1 MYIFLNMFTI
11 EANRKPCDFDKLGQ
25 ITFRSPT
32 ERKATVDQTTKRPEK
47 RMTAMVDSISRIA
60 SALDT
65 AKVITREAA
74 AVATSKLGESSYTY
88 YSQNIN
94 PQQLV
99 TLLNSRNSR
108 EVRDAMKRI
117 VSIMASDDNSI
128 DVELYFADVVKN
140 ITTND
145 TKVKRL
151 IYLYLLRYAEND
163 PNLTLL
169 SINSLQKS
177 LSDSSPELRC
187 FAIRALSDM
196 KMSSLAPIILHTI
209 KKLVTDP
216 SAMVRGEVALAIV
229 KLYRAGK
236 SEFHEELLDVLKDLM
251 ADTDPKVISCAVL
264 TLKECYYDHLELLHG
279 HFRRYCKAI
288 KQFDSWSQSYLI
300 EILIKY
306 CKQFLPKPTVVDK
319 SSEGS
324 PRTCPLPEKYNE
336 IEYPLYDV
344 VNHPDLDLFLQS
356 LNRLIYSSNPAV
368 ILSCCNAL
376 YQLASPMQMK
386 NTKFIES
393 LIKTLTTTTNQGNKE
408 MLLQTVHFLSVLDQT
423 LFLPFIS
430 KFYIFPKDPIV
441 VSVWKIQILST
452 LINESNVKEI
462 FKELKYYVAN
472 AHLPEKVVIMAV
484 KSLSKCGQLST
495 GWESSVMKWLID
507 HMESHKLSVSILD
520 AYVNVIRTLVQNNP
534 TKHLRIIFKLA
545 DLLTVQMNLADNARA
560 GIVWLFG
567 EIASIEF
574 KICPDVLRKL
584 IPNFSQEGPET
595 RCQILVLS
603 AKLLSYEIDNFN
615 QAQTTRVEDSET
627 EENGQNNTYYDFSS
641 SRISQMYNAV
651 LYLAKY
657 DDDFDIRDRARM
669 ISSLFDSG
677 KYEIVS
683 LLLQA
688 PKPAARND
696 DFINSLRLETHD
708 SKIKEFF
715 KMLPWNTDIIETD
728 NDVRETAALKDYN
741 KYKKSFSS
749 QSFISPNS
757 TRSFTSTS
765 NTNLT
770 ENNEISN
777 NGNSISGKSN
787 NSTFASQNGKK
798 YRLQSLDEFL
808 SDIPERKSKPERVL
822 RVREESSDE
831 DESESESDDDSYSS
845 SSLETSSSLSEA

>member
-1 MYIFLNMFTI
+1 
-11 EANRKPCDFDKLGQ
+11 
-25 ITFRSPT
+25 
-32 ERKATVDQTTKRPEK
+32 
-47 RMTAMVDSISRIA
+47 MVDSIHRIA

-117 VSIMASDDNSI
+117 ISIMASDDDSI
-128 DVELYFADVVKN
+128 DVQLYFADVVKN

-151 IYLYLLRYAEND
+151 IHLYLLRFAEND

-177 LSDSSPELRC
+177 LSDSNPELRC
-187 FAIRALSDM
+187 FALSTLSDM
-196 KMSSLAPIILHTI
+196 KMSSLAPIILHTV

-216 SAMVRGEVALAIV
+216 SAMVRGEVALAII

-236 SEFHEELLDVLKDLM
+236 SDYHEELLDILKELM
-251 ADTDPKVISCAVL
+251 ADTDPKVISCAIL
-264 TLKECYYDHLELLHG
+264 AYKECYADYLELLHG
-279 HFRRYCKAI
+279 HFRRYCKII
-288 KQFDSWSQSYLI
+288 KQLDSWSQSYLI
-300 EILIKY
+300 ELLIKY

-324 PRTCPLPEKYNE
+324 PRSYSLPDKYNE

-344 VNHPDLDLFLQS
+344 VNDPDLDLFLQS
-356 LNRLIYSSNPAV
+356 LNCLIYSSNPAV

-376 YQLASPMQMK
+376 YQLASPLQMK
-386 NTKFIES
+386 NTKFIEA
-393 LIKTLTTTTNQGNKE
+393 LVRIVITTENQGNKE
-408 MLLQTVHFLSVLDQT
+408 TLLQAIHFLSTLDQT
-423 LFLPFIS
+423 LFLPYAK
-430 KFYIFPKDPIV
+430 KFYILPKDPIV
-441 VSVWKIQILST
+441 ASIWKIQILST

-462 FKELKYYVAN
+462 FKELKYYVAS

-484 KSLSKCGQLST
+484 KSLSRCGQLST
-495 GWESSVMKWLID
+495 SWESHVMKWLID
-507 HMESHKLSVSILD
+507 HMESHNLSASVLD
-520 AYVNVIRTLVQNNP
+520 AYVNVIRMLVQKNP

-545 DLLTVQMNLADNARA
+545 DLLTVQRSLADNARA

-584 IPNFSQEGPET
+584 IPNFSDEGPET

-603 AKLLSYEIDNFN
+603 AKLLSYDIDNFN
-615 QAQTTRVEDSET
+615 QAQIAGSDESNS
-627 EENGQNNTYYDFSS
+627 EENKQNNSYYDFSS

-657 DDDFDIRDRARM
+657 DDEFDIRDRARM

-688 PKPAARND
+688 PKPTARND
-696 DFINSLRLETHD
+696 DFIVSARLETHAPE
-708 SKIKEFF
+708 IKDFF
-715 KMLPWNTDIIETD
+715 RMIPWNTEITGISETG
-728 NDVRETAALKDYN
+728 NDVREGVELKDYN

-749 QSFISPNS
+749 QSFITNNS
-757 TRSFTSTS
+757 ARSFAS
-765 NTNLT
+765 NSDANLAG
-770 ENNEISN
+770 ISGDD
-777 NGNSISGKSN
+777 GNSISGKGSVN
-787 NSTFASQNGKK
+787 AYTSQNGKK
-798 YRLQSLDEFL
+798 YRLQSLDEFF
-808 SDIPERKSKPERVL
+808 SDIPERKSKPKRIIKIV
-822 RVREESSDE
+822 EESSDE
-831 DESESESDDDSYSS
+831 DEDDSEESGDEDESDDDDYSDSSSLGTSS
-845 SSLETSSSLSEA
+845 SSLEP

>member
-1 MYIFLNMFTI
+1 
-11 EANRKPCDFDKLGQ
+11 
-25 ITFRSPT
+25 
-32 ERKATVDQTTKRPEK
+32 
-47 RMTAMVDSISRIA
+47 MVDSIHRIA

-117 VSIMASDDNSI
+117 ISIMASDDDSI
-128 DVELYFADVVKN
+128 DVQLYFADVVKN

-151 IYLYLLRYAEND
+151 IHLYLLRFAEND

-177 LSDSSPELRC
+177 LSDSNPELRC
-187 FAIRALSDM
+187 FALSTLSDM
-196 KMSSLAPIILHTI
+196 KMSSLAPIILHTV

-216 SAMVRGEVALAIV
+216 SAMVRGEVALAII

-236 SEFHEELLDVLKDLM
+236 SDYHEELLDILKELM
-251 ADTDPKVISCAVL
+251 ADTDPKVISCAIL
-264 TLKECYYDHLELLHG
+264 AYKECYSDYLELLHG
-279 HFRRYCKAI
+279 HFRRYCRII
-288 KQFDSWSQSYLI
+288 KQLDSWSQSYLI
-300 EILIKY
+300 ELLIKY

-324 PRTCPLPEKYNE
+324 SRSCPLPDKYNE

-344 VNHPDLDLFLQS
+344 VNDPDLDLFLQS
-356 LNRLIYSSNPAV
+356 LNRLIYSSSPTV

-376 YQLASPMQMK
+376 YQLASPLQMK
-386 NTKFIES
+386 NTKFIEA
-393 LIKTLTTTTNQGNKE
+393 LVRTVITTANQGNKE
-408 MLLQTVHFLSVLDQT
+408 TLLQAIHFLSTLDQT
-423 LFLPFIS
+423 LFLPYTK
-430 KFYIFPKDPIV
+430 KFYILPKDPIV
-441 VSVWKIQILST
+441 ASIWKIQILST

-462 FKELKYYVAN
+462 FKELKYYVAS

-484 KSLSKCGQLST
+484 KSLSRCGQLST
-495 GWESSVMKWLID
+495 SWESHVMKWLID
-507 HMESHKLSVSILD
+507 HMESHNLSASVLD
-520 AYVNVIRTLVQNNP
+520 AYVNVIRMLVQKNP

-545 DLLTVQMNLADNARA
+545 DLLTVQRSLADNARA

-584 IPNFSQEGPET
+584 IPNFSDEGPET

-603 AKLLSYEIDNFN
+603 AKLLSYDIDSFK
-615 QAQTTRVEDSET
+615 QAQIAGSGESNS
-627 EENGQNNTYYDFSS
+627 EENNQNNSYYDFSS

-657 DDDFDIRDRARM
+657 DDEFDIRDRARM

-688 PKPAARND
+688 PKPTARND
-696 DFINSLRLETHD
+696 DFIVSARLETHAPE
-708 SKIKEFF
+708 IKDFF
-715 KMLPWNTDIIETD
+715 RMLPWNTEITDIGETD
-728 NDVRETAALKDYN
+728 NDVREGVELKDYN

-749 QSFISPNS
+749 QSFITNNSARSFASNPNANS
-757 TRSFTSTS
+757 TD
-765 NTNLT
+765 
-770 ENNEISN
+770 ISGGD
-777 NGNSISGKSN
+777 GNSISGKGSVN
-787 NSTFASQNGKK
+787 AFTSQNGKK
-798 YRLQSLDEFL
+798 YRLQSLDEFF
-808 SDIPERKSKPERVL
+808 SDIPERKSKPKRIIKV
-822 RVREESSDE
+822 VEESSDE
-831 DESESESDDDSYSS
+831 DEDDSEESGDEDESDDDDYSDSSLGTSS
-845 SSLETSSSLSEA
+845 SSLEL

>member
-1 MYIFLNMFTI
+1 
-11 EANRKPCDFDKLGQ
+11 
-25 ITFRSPT
+25 
-32 ERKATVDQTTKRPEK
+32 
-47 RMTAMVDSISRIA
+47 MVDSIHRIA

-117 VSIMASDDNSI
+117 ISIMASDDDSI
-128 DVELYFADVVKN
+128 DVQIYFADVVKN

-151 IYLYLLRYAEND
+151 IHLYLLRFAEND

-177 LSDSSPELRC
+177 LSDSNSELRC
-187 FAIRALSDM
+187 FALSALSDM
-196 KMSSLAPIILHTI
+196 KMSSLAPIILHTV

-216 SAMVRGEVALAIV
+216 SAMVRGEVALAII

-236 SEFHEELLDVLKDLM
+236 NDYHEELLDILKELM

-264 TLKECYYDHLELLHG
+264 AYKECYADHLELLHG
-279 HFRRYCKAI
+279 HFRRYCRII
-288 KQFDSWSQSYLI
+288 KQLDSWSQSYLI
-300 EILIKY
+300 ELLIKY
-306 CKQFLPKPTVVDK
+306 CKQYLPKPTVVDK

-324 PRTCPLPEKYNE
+324 PRSCPLPDKYNE
-336 IEYPLYDV
+336 IEYPSYEV
-344 VNHPDLDLFLQS
+344 VNDPDLDLFLQS
-356 LNRLIYSSNPAV
+356 LNCLIYSSNPTV

-376 YQLASPMQMK
+376 YQLASPLQMK
-386 NTKFIES
+386 NTKFIEA
-393 LIKTLTTTTNQGNKE
+393 LVRTVTMTENQGNKE
-408 MLLQTVHFLSVLDQT
+408 MLLQAIHFLSILDQT
-423 LFLPFIS
+423 LFLPYTK
-430 KFYIFPKDPIV
+430 KFYVFPKDPIV
-441 VSVWKIQILST
+441 ASIWKIQILST

-462 FKELKYYVAN
+462 FKELKYYVAS
-472 AHLPEKVVIMAV
+472 AHFPENVVIMAV
-484 KSLSKCGQLST
+484 KSLSRCGQLST
-495 GWESSVMKWLID
+495 SWESHVMKWLID
-507 HMESHKLSVSILD
+507 HMESHNLSASVLD
-520 AYVNVIRTLVQNNP
+520 AYVNVIRMLVQKNP

-545 DLLTVQMNLADNARA
+545 DLLTVQTSLADNARA

-574 KICPDVLRKL
+574 KICPDVLRRL
-584 IPNFSQEGPET
+584 IQNFSNEGPET

-603 AKLLSYEIDNFN
+603 AKLLSYDIDNFK
-615 QAQTTRVEDSET
+615 QAQVTGS
-627 EENGQNNTYYDFSS
+627 EENNQNPSYYDFSG

-657 DDDFDIRDRARM
+657 DDEFDIRDRARM

-688 PKPAARND
+688 PKPTARSD
-696 DFINSLRLETHD
+696 DFIVSARLETHTPE
-708 SKIKEFF
+708 IKEFF
-715 KMLPWNTDIIETD
+715 RMLPWNTEITEVGETGNDI
-728 NDVRETAALKDYN
+728 REGAELKDYN

-749 QSFISPNS
+749 QSFITNNS
-757 TRSFTSTS
+757 ARSFTSSS
-765 NTNLT
+765 NAKLT
-770 ENNEISN
+770 GINDGDS
-777 NGNSISGKSN
+777 NSISGKGN
-787 NSTFASQNGKK
+787 VNTFTSQNGKK
-798 YRLQSLDEFL
+798 YRLQSLDEFF
-808 SDIPERKSKPERVL
+808 SDIPERKSKPRKIIKV
-822 RVREESSDE
+822 VEESSDE
-831 DESESESDDDSYSS
+831 DEDESEESSDDDEYSD
-845 SSLETSSSLSEA
+845 SSLGTSSSGTSSSHLEL